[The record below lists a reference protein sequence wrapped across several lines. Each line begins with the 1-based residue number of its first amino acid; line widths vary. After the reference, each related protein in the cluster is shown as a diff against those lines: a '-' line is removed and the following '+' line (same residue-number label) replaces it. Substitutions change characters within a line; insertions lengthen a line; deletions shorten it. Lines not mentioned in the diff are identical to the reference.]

1 MKYNNKNASE
11 VVKKT
16 LNLTAQLSDAV
27 KHSSKRAN
35 WKNQTNKMTKTLAG
49 KTLTSKPNV
58 MTEDDIDKLFGNHSK
73 EKEKEPGPTK
83 VSTEIPE
90 VWAPM

>member
-35 WKNQTNKMTKTLAG
+35 WKNQTNKMT
-49 KTLTSKPNV
+49 
-58 MTEDDIDKLFGNHSK
+58 EDDIDKLFGNHSK